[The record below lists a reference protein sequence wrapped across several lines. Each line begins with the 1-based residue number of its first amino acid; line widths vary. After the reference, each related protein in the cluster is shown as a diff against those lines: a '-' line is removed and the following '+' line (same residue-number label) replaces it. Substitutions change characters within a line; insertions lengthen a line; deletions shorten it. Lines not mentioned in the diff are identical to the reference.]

1 MIKKTNNTNTFSSLI
16 EERWSTRAFQPTKV
30 EQTKI
35 NSILEAAV
43 WAPSAFNE
51 QPWRFIVGQKGS
63 ETYDKILN
71 TLVEWNQKWASNADV
86 LVLNIAKRNFS
97 HNNKPNATFE
107 YDLGQA
113 VSFMAIETVNQGLF
127 SHQMTGFNPEKAA
140 SSFNIGDGYKV
151 VSVIAIGYYGIS
163 ENLPKDILE
172 SEKQARERK
181 DFNSLVLNG
190 DFDLQENP
198 NHFNE

>member
-1 MIKKTNNTNTFSSLI
+1 MIKKTNNTNTFNSLI
-16 EERWSTRAFQPTKV
+16 EERWSTRAFIPTKV
-30 EQTKI
+30 EQKKI

-113 VSFMAIETVNQGLF
+113 VSFMAIEAVNQGLF
-127 SHQMTGFNPEKAA
+127 SHQMTGFNPDEAA
-140 SSFNIGDGYKV
+140 SLFNIGVGYKV
-151 VSVIAIGYYGIS
+151 VSVIAIGYYGFS
-163 ENLPKDILE
+163 DNLPEDILE
-172 SEKQARERK
+172 SEKQVRERK